1 MATALKTIPVPDTG
15 QPFDVS
21 YVYGIVETVNEIV
34 KQIQPTNNRFTVI
47 KTPSDTSSVLTSG
60 ARIHGEY
67 VEVFSDTS
75 VTAGD
80 EKTFEVNLTG
90 FTKPPVV
97 TATPYNIS
105 DAVAGNNV
113 SVILKS
119 VTTSKVLGVVRANV
133 TGKISIGVNVLAV
146 GIPS

>member
-1 MATALKTIPVPDTG
+1 MANALKTLPVPDTG

-21 YVYGIVETVNEIV
+21 YVYGIVETINEIV
-34 KQIQPTNNRFTVI
+34 RQIQPTNNRFTVI

-67 VEVFSDTS
+67 VETFSEES
-75 VTAGD
+75 VSAGD
-80 EKTFEVNLTG
+80 EKTFEINLTG
-90 FTKPPVV
+90 FSKPPVV

-113 SVILKS
+113 SIILKS
-119 VTTSKVLGVVRANV
+119 VTTSKVVGVVRANV
-133 TGKISIGVNVLAV
+133 NGKISIGVNVIAV
-146 GIPS
+146 GIPK